1 MKSEP
6 DATAPG
12 RGYRFK
18 TFSGVF
24 LPSILTILGVVMF
37 MRLGSVTGEVG
48 ILGVLGILLLAESI
62 AVATGLS
69 ISAISTNTMVRGG
82 GPYFLISRSLGPG
95 FGSSIGLTYF
105 VSQSLSVPFYVIG
118 FTNAFIMVFPSYA
131 PAQLWVG
138 LIPLF
143 VLFVIAM
150 YVIVIR
156 LVKRESA
163 ADEPLYAQPL
173 YDNPLD

>member
-1 MKSEP
+1 MKSES

-37 MRLGSVTGEVG
+37 MRLGTIVGE
-48 ILGVLGILLLAESI
+48 LGVFGAFGILLFAESI

-69 ISAISTNTMVRGG
+69 ISAISTNTPVRSG

-95 FGSSIGLTYF
+95 FGSSIGLTY
-105 VSQSLSVPFYVIG
+105 YV
-118 FTNAFIMVFPSYA
+118 
-131 PAQLWVG
+131 
-138 LIPLF
+138 
-143 VLFVIAM
+143 
-150 YVIVIR
+150 
-156 LVKRESA
+156 
-163 ADEPLYAQPL
+163 
-173 YDNPLD
+173 